1 MFIQQQKN
9 LNFYLYYNDIQT
21 GKRSKVSLRTSDIKL
36 AQKLLLKYQTL
47 PSLIYSELKMDRFKD
62 KKFDHLAIQKLNP
75 NIHYL
80 DTLITNYIKHSELNH
95 TPKTQRVIKQTFKF
109 FCAYLVNHDFKDLKD
124 KVVFDLI
131 QLVKNYDIK
140 KIDKVLLDSYLQKR
154 LSVNSLYQSRIDKIN
169 LSGFFSYLVNQ
180 NILSDN
186 PISKVK
192 LPKIPSKLPIYLK
205 QSEFDLVLSNTE
217 SEIMKYVFIVAY
229 YTGMRL
235 GEIITLRFSM
245 LDFTERIIKLDNQT
259 NVTKSKRFRVIPM
272 NQMVYDTLL
281 KLQSN
286 ATSDFVFES
295 LPSNN
300 TSDYVGKF
308 FKKVIR
314 KLNLDNRLHFHSLR
328 HSFATNLAQKGI
340 PVTVIQKLLGHQNI
354 QTTMIYTHTSN
365 TQLKDAIAVL

>member
-1 MFIQQQKN
+1 
-9 LNFYLYYNDIQT
+9 
-21 GKRSKVSLRTSDIKL
+21 
-36 AQKLLLKYQTL
+36 
-47 PSLIYSELKMDRFKD
+47 
-62 KKFDHLAIQKLNP
+62 
-75 NIHYL
+75 
-80 DTLITNYIKHSELNH
+80 
-95 TPKTQRVIKQTFKF
+95 
-109 FCAYLVNHDFKDLKD
+109 
-124 KVVFDLI
+124 
-131 QLVKNYDIK
+131 
-140 KIDKVLLDSYLQKR
+140 
-154 LSVNSLYQSRIDKIN
+154 
-169 LSGFFSYLVNQ
+169 
-180 NILSDN
+180 
-186 PISKVK
+186 
-192 LPKIPSKLPIYLK
+192 
-205 QSEFDLVLSNTE
+205 
-217 SEIMKYVFIVAY
+217 MKYVFIVAY